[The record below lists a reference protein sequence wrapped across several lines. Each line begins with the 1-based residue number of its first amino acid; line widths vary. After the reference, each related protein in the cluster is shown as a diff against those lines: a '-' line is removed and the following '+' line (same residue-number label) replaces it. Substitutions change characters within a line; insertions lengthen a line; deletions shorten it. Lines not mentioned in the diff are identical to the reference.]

1 MVPRG
6 LKGVVNWAPML
17 LRGFRVLAGRWQ
29 KLQSGWVLLRLR
41 YIGVNATA
49 PEFFESQEQIRRVF
63 PGDLYELGT
72 VWTLHPQLPNWIHE
86 LQLNKR
92 DEMQLR
98 NRSDAS
104 DS

>member
-6 LKGVVNWAPML
+6 WRGVLNWDPML
-17 LRGFRVLAGRWQ
+17 LRGVRFSDNRCQ
-29 KLQSGWVLLRLR
+29 KLQSSWVLLRPR

-63 PGDLYELGT
+63 PGDLYELRT
-72 VWTLHPQLPNWIHE
+72 VWTLHPQLPNSIHE

-92 DEMQLR
+92 DGMQLR
-98 NRSDAS
+98 KLQI
-104 DS
+104 